1 MKINHQTRVGVKL
14 SFQRLQKTF
23 PNNDLFLKL
32 GHSIDHMIGL
42 VKEDTTR
49 NQIYPESTLFQMQLY
64 FECRKNATK
73 SFDWSATVVERSLF

>member
-1 MKINHQTRVGVKL
+1 
-14 SFQRLQKTF
+14 
-23 PNNDLFLKL
+23 
-32 GHSIDHMIGL
+32 MIGL

-73 SFDWSATVVERSLF
+73 SFDWSATVAVATVVERSLF